1 MFCALITDL
10 TLAVILVSNVTKTV
24 SYLSINPFD
33 ESNITGQISANELL
47 RTCQPLWMSLYYFL
61 KDRNANSAAGTNK

>member
-1 MFCALITDL
+1 MFCALITNL

-47 RTCQPLWMSLYYFL
+47 RT
-61 KDRNANSAAGTNK
+61 

>member
-1 MFCALITDL
+1 MLHLYRAFWHLQILTTDAGAAMFCALITNL

-47 RTCQPLWMSLYYFL
+47 RTW
-61 KDRNANSAAGTNK
+61 